1 MLTQLREELRDDV
14 RVVYRHF
21 PLVTIH
27 DKAILSTA
35 ASEAA
40 ALQGKFWE
48 SHEYLYVN
56 QADWSQL
63 SIDKF
68 NEWLVNNM
76 VSDLSL
82 DKEKFVS
89 DLQSES
95 IMNLAQ
101 YSWEVG
107 KALNIPG
114 TPYFILNGT
123 PYNGPLDPTN
133 IMMILKL
140 MDLKE
145 LQYTECPP
153 IIIDPLKR
161 YVATIQTEKGDI
173 KLDLFPDVAPLAVN
187 SFIFLANN
195 GWFDNVTFHRVLPG
209 FVAQAGDPTGTGIGG
224 PGYAYKNETSPE
236 LVFDRA
242 GLLALANSGPDSN
255 GSQFFITYGPAAN
268 LNGGYTIFGE
278 VIGGMDIVNS
288 LSPRDPQSG
297 SNLPEG
303 DRIITITIDE
313 N

>member
-1 MLTQLREELRDDV
+1 
-14 RVVYRHF
+14 
-21 PLVTIH
+21 
-27 DKAILSTA
+27 
-35 ASEAA
+35 
-40 ALQGKFWE
+40 
-48 SHEYLYVN
+48 
-56 QADWSQL
+56 
-63 SIDKF
+63 
-68 NEWLVNNM
+68 
-76 VSDLSL
+76 
-82 DKEKFVS
+82 
-89 DLQSES
+89 
-95 IMNLAQ
+95 
-101 YSWEVG
+101 VG

-114 TPYFILNGT
+114 TPYFILNGV
-123 PYNGPLDPTN
+123 PYNGPIDPAN
-133 IMMILKL
+133 IKMILKL

-173 KLDLFPDVAPLAVN
+173 KLDLFPDIAPLAVN

-195 GWFDNVTFHRVLPG
+195 GWFDDITFHRVLPG

-224 PGYAYKNETSPE
+224 PGYAYKNETLPE
-236 LVFDRA
+236 MIFDRS
-242 GLLALANSGPDSN
+242 GLLAMANSGPDSN

-303 DRIITITIDE
+303 DRIITITIEE